1 MSLLQKTLKLLQS
14 YNISIRKSLSQN
26 FLIDFSLLER
36 LLIYACV
43 TEEDIVLEIGAGLG
57 YLTKLLSEKCK
68 KVIAIEI
75 DRKLVNVLK
84 KELIQTVQTKNIE
97 LIKGEF

>member
-68 KVIAIEI
+68 KVIAIAVHSSPWYPPVI
-75 DRKLVNVLK
+75 WPALVARMYSCRR
-84 KELIQTVQTKNIE
+84 
-97 LIKGEF
+97 